1 MGFDIKAH
9 IKKARP
15 NLKDNSAEAYALA
28 LRTLYQKMGN
38 KGEVLDFNYLK
49 DYDAVTEALEIYRP
63 TTRKNMLNAVIV
75 ALKCKAGV
83 DCSKYDKLRDKYN
96 KDYEDEHK
104 GNVKNRKQRANW
116 VEWSKFEKMLEY
128 FDKEVRRLRLRR
140 KPTLTPSE
148 YVLLGDYVIVKF
160 YHDYPLRNDLH
171 DVRVG
176 SARDAKDSDSNYLER
191 SKNSMTLILRE
202 YKTSKKYGEKR
213 IELNSKLTGLLRD
226 YLRHNKTGW
235 LLINERTGEPMSG
248 HNITTRLQRITKDRL
263 GKKVGSN
270 MLRHSYLSHKYADT
284 TEEMK
289 KDSNIMGHS
298 VEVHQKFYVKSS

>member
-1 MGFDIKAH
+1 MGGIW
-9 IKKARP
+9 
-15 NLKDNSAEAYALA
+15 ALGRGLVYLGLGLLRGLVYLGLGLTRVFASIVIDMTVLQFCTA
-28 LRTLYQKMGN
+28 LT
-38 KGEVLDFNYLK
+38 
-49 DYDAVTEALEIYRP
+49 
-63 TTRKNMLNAVIV
+63 
-75 ALKCKAGV
+75 ALKSATNY
-83 DCSKYDKLRDKYN
+83 S
-96 KDYEDEHK
+96 
-104 GNVKNRKQRANW
+104 
-116 VEWSKFEKMLEY
+116 
-128 FDKEVRRLRLRR
+128 
-140 KPTLTPSE
+140 
-148 YVLLGDYVIVKF
+148 
-160 YHDYPLRNDLH
+160 
-171 DVRVG
+171 VRVG

-298 VEVHQKFYVKSS
+298 VEVQQKFYVKSS